1 MMPPVKIFL
10 LLIFSWAALPRPLQA
25 WEEPPA
31 SPSWP
36 RCVPAR
42 PGSRILF
49 LGNSYTFFNR
59 MPAMVKAM
67 ADTKGLRP
75 DVHMHA
81 APAASLQ
88 SHWNDRRARN
98 NMEGT
103 AWDFV
108 ILQDQS
114 ATPIRTPERTME
126 FGEKWCSL
134 IRAAKG
140 TPILMLTW
148 GKRGASGTPDP
159 QEQKALLETYLKL
172 ARREKAALAPVG
184 IAWENCLKR
193 HPGIQL
199 YQPDGRHPTEEGSYL
214 TACVIYFTLF
224 GKSPLGLPG
233 RLSLKGTRLSNLPA
247 DRARIL
253 QTVARDTCRQLF
265 SATAGTRPATAGLQA
280 AALSP
285 HSAKSTRKTGTG
297 PLPWQRTYI
306 LL

>member
-1 MMPPVKIFL
+1 MMPPAKIFL
-10 LLIFSWAALPRPLQA
+10 LLIFSWAVFPRPLQA
-25 WEEPPA
+25 REEPPA

-88 SHWNDRRARN
+88 SHWNDRRARS

-114 ATPIRTPERTME
+114 ATPIRAPERTME

-172 ARREKAALAPVG
+172 ARREKQ
-184 IAWENCLKR
+184 R
-193 HPGIQL
+193 
-199 YQPDGRHPTEEGSYL
+199 
-214 TACVIYFTLF
+214 
-224 GKSPLGLPG
+224 SPPWALPG
-233 RLSLKGTRLSNLPA
+233 RIASNAILTSSYTRL
-247 DRARIL
+247 
-253 QTVARDTCRQLF
+253 
-265 SATAGTRPATAGLQA
+265 TAGTRRRKGAT
-280 AALSP
+280 
-285 HSAKSTRKTGTG
+285 
-297 PLPWQRTYI
+297 
-306 LL
+306 

>member
-1 MMPPVKIFL
+1 MMPPAKIFL
-10 LLIFSWAALPRPLQA
+10 LLIFSWAVFPRPLQA
-25 WEEPPA
+25 REEPPA

-88 SHWNDRRARN
+88 SHWNDRRARS

-114 ATPIRTPERTME
+114 ATYPGSGTNHGVRRKMVLSDTSRQRNAHPDADV
-126 FGEKWCSL
+126 GEKRSF
-134 IRAAKG
+134 RNSGPAGAKG
-140 TPILMLTW
+140 
-148 GKRGASGTPDP
+148 S
-159 QEQKALLETYLKL
+159 
-172 ARREKAALAPVG
+172 
-184 IAWENCLKR
+184 
-193 HPGIQL
+193 
-199 YQPDGRHPTEEGSYL
+199 S
-214 TACVIYFTLF
+214 
-224 GKSPLGLPG
+224 
-233 RLSLKGTRLSNLPA
+233 
-247 DRARIL
+247 
-253 QTVARDTCRQLF
+253 
-265 SATAGTRPATAGLQA
+265 
-280 AALSP
+280 
-285 HSAKSTRKTGTG
+285 
-297 PLPWQRTYI
+297 
-306 LL
+306 

>member
-1 MMPPVKIFL
+1 
-10 LLIFSWAALPRPLQA
+10 
-25 WEEPPA
+25 
-31 SPSWP
+31 
-36 RCVPAR
+36 
-42 PGSRILF
+42 
-49 LGNSYTFFNR
+49 

-88 SHWNDRRARN
+88 SHWNDRRARS

-114 ATPIRTPERTME
+114 ATPIRAPERTME

-172 ARREKAALAPVG
+172 ARREKQ
-184 IAWENCLKR
+184 R
-193 HPGIQL
+193 
-199 YQPDGRHPTEEGSYL
+199 
-214 TACVIYFTLF
+214 
-224 GKSPLGLPG
+224 SPPWALPG
-233 RLSLKGTRLSNLPA
+233 RIASNAILTSSCTRL
-247 DRARIL
+247 
-253 QTVARDTCRQLF
+253 
-265 SATAGTRPATAGLQA
+265 TAGTRRRKGAT
-280 AALSP
+280 
-285 HSAKSTRKTGTG
+285 
-297 PLPWQRTYI
+297 
-306 LL
+306 

>member
-1 MMPPVKIFL
+1 
-10 LLIFSWAALPRPLQA
+10 
-25 WEEPPA
+25 
-31 SPSWP
+31 
-36 RCVPAR
+36 
-42 PGSRILF
+42 
-49 LGNSYTFFNR
+49 

-88 SHWNDRRARN
+88 SHWNDRRARS

-114 ATPIRTPERTME
+114 ATPVRAPERTME

-134 IRAAKG
+134 VRAAKG

-214 TACVIYFTLF
+214 AACVIYFTLF

-233 RLSLKGTRLSNLPA
+233 SLSLKGTRLSNLPA

-253 QTVARDTCRQLF
+253 QTVARDTCRQAVLF
-265 SATAGTRPATAGLQA
+265 RHCRNPSRNCRIAGRCIVSA
-280 AALSP
+280 
-285 HSAKSTRKTGTG
+285 
-297 PLPWQRTYI
+297 
-306 LL
+306 

>member
-1 MMPPVKIFL
+1 MMPPAKIFL
-10 LLIFSWAALPRPLQA
+10 LLIFSWAVFPRPLQA
-25 WEEPPA
+25 REEPPA

-88 SHWNDRRARN
+88 SHWNDRRARS

-114 ATPIRTPERTME
+114 ATPIRAPERTME

-159 QEQKALLETYLKL
+159 QEQKDLSRNVFETCP
-172 ARREKAALAPVG
+172 E
-184 IAWENCLKR
+184 
-193 HPGIQL
+193 
-199 YQPDGRHPTEEGSYL
+199 
-214 TACVIYFTLF
+214 
-224 GKSPLGLPG
+224 GKSSARPRGHCLGELP
-233 RLSLKGTRLSNLPA
+233 
-247 DRARIL
+247 
-253 QTVARDTCRQLF
+253 QTP
-265 SATAGTRPATAGLQA
+265 S
-280 AALSP
+280 
-285 HSAKSTRKTGTG
+285 
-297 PLPWQRTYI
+297 
-306 LL
+306 

>member
-1 MMPPVKIFL
+1 M
-10 LLIFSWAALPRPLQA
+10 
-25 WEEPPA
+25 
-31 SPSWP
+31 
-36 RCVPAR
+36 
-42 PGSRILF
+42 LF
-49 LGNSYTFFNR
+49 RS
-59 MPAMVKAM
+59 
-67 ADTKGLRP
+67 
-75 DVHMHA
+75 
-81 APAASLQ
+81 
-88 SHWNDRRARN
+88 
-98 NMEGT
+98 
-103 AWDFV
+103 
-108 ILQDQS
+108 
-114 ATPIRTPERTME
+114 
-126 FGEKWCSL
+126 
-134 IRAAKG
+134 
-140 TPILMLTW
+140 
-148 GKRGASGTPDP
+148 GASGTPDP

-193 HPGIQL
+193 HPDIQL
-199 YQPDGRHPTEEGSYL
+199 YQTDGRHPTEEGSYL